1 MSSHAFSEKSIAAG
15 FAAQAFGHLAPPD
28 REKLITLMARIAE
41 QAYRRGAYQGVKL
54 AGDDADLLPDDLYSW
69 RYGRPLDQSPWLDDT
84 TTEASIERLYA
95 ECGDLEALGFTK
107 PARESE
113 PDKAGI

>member
-15 FAAQAFGHLAPPD
+15 FAAQAFGHLSLQD
-28 REKLITLMARIAE
+28 REKLIILMSRIAE

-54 AGDDADLLPDDLYSW
+54 AGDDVDLLPDDLYNW

-84 TTEASIERLYA
+84 TTEASTERLYT
-95 ECGDLEALGFTK
+95 ECGELEALGFTK
-107 PARESE
+107 PLQDIE
-113 PDKAGI
+113 PDRTGN

>member
-15 FAAQAFGHLAPPD
+15 FATQAFGHLALRD
-28 REKLITLMARIAE
+28 RQKLVVLMARIAE

-54 AGDDADLLPDDLYSW
+54 AGDDADLLPDDLYNW

-84 TTEASIERLYA
+84 TTEASTERLFT
-95 ECGDLEALGFTK
+95 ECGELEALGFTK
-107 PARESE
+107 PVRELE
-113 PDKAGI
+113 RDETGI

>member
-15 FAAQAFGHLAPPD
+15 FAAQAFGHLDLPD
-28 REKLITLMARIAE
+28 RQKLVVLMARVAE

-54 AGDDADLLPDDLYSW
+54 AGDDADLLPDDLYNW

-84 TTEASIERLYA
+84 TTEASTERLFT
-95 ECGDLEALGFTK
+95 ECADLEALGFTK
-107 PARESE
+107 PNQD
-113 PDKAGI
+113 P